1 MNLYTFNTKNQQKN
15 MTAKEFLST
24 IPSKVNSDEN
34 KELNTALHFDLNEE
48 QYTISVK
55 AGVAELLDGLVGEP
69 EITLK
74 AKPDDFVKI
83 ASGDMNPMT
92 AMMFGKL
99 KVSNPGAMM
108 KYAKL
113 LGFM

>member
-1 MNLYTFNTKNQQKN
+1 
-15 MTAKEFLST
+15 MTAKEFLAT
-24 IPSKVNSDEN
+24 VPTKVKPEEN
-34 KELNTALHFDLNEE
+34 KDLNTALHFDLNDE

-55 AGVAELLDGLVGEP
+55 DGVAELQDGLVGEP

-83 ASGDMNPMT
+83 ASGEMNPMT

>member
-1 MNLYTFNTKNQQKN
+1 
-15 MTAKEFLST
+15 MTAREFLATVPPKLDSEEY
-24 IPSKVNSDEN
+24 KD
-34 KELNTALHFDLNEE
+34 LNTALHFDLDEE
-48 QYTISVK
+48 QYTITVK
-55 AGVAELLDGLVGEP
+55 NGVAELEDGLKGDAEV
-69 EITLK
+69 TLK
-74 AKPDDFVKI
+74 ANPDNFVKI
-83 ASGDMNPMT
+83 ASGEMNPMT